1 MKVAEIAARLG
12 MEPHPEGGFYKRNYE
27 SDDMTA
33 VDDRYAEPRERHC
46 STSIYY
52 LLRRDDFSA
61 WHRLK
66 SDEQWH
72 HYEGNPVIIRTI
84 DPSTKA
90 LEEHRLGK
98 VSEGATP
105 QILIRHGLWFCA
117 EPVGDDEGSLVGCT
131 VTPGFDFKDF
141 ELADR
146 AALTA
151 EHPEHKAMIAR
162 FTRIAA
168 SAASTAVSSE
178 PTSEASGRVA
188 SVMKSGG
195 IPADA
200 PKAAE
205 KGEDDD
211 AETEAQGHSGWCC
224 CC

>member
-1 MKVAEIAARLG
+1 MIITQTTIRLSLTERGDIMKVAEIVTKLS
-12 MEPHPEGGFYKRNYE
+12 MEPHPEGGFYKRNYA

-52 LLRRDDFSA
+52 LLGRGNFSA

-72 HYEGNPVIIRTI
+72 HYEGNSVIIRTI

-90 LEEHRLGK
+90 LTEHELGK
-98 VSEGATP
+98 ASEGATP
-105 QILIRHGLWFCA
+105 QILIKRGLWFCA
-117 EPVGDDEGSLVGCT
+117 EPIGDDEGSLVGCT

-146 AALTA
+146 TTLAA
-151 EHPEHKAMIAR
+151 EYPEHRAMITR
-162 FTRIAA
+162 FTREA
-168 SAASTAVSSE
+168 SAAAAAE
-178 PTSEASGRVA
+178 PVTEAGSNSRIA
-188 SVMKSGG
+188 SV
-195 IPADA
+195 IRD
-200 PKAAE
+200 
-205 KGEDDD
+205 GEDT
-211 AETEAQGHSGWCC
+211 ETRPSWCC